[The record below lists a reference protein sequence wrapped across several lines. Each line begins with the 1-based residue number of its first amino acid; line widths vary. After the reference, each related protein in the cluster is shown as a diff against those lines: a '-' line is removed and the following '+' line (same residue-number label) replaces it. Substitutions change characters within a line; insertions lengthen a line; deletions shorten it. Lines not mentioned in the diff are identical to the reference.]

1 MLLTAEPC
9 CAMAPW
15 LGWRLDLTR
24 HRPHASVLL
33 VQSKAQPL
41 PHNQVGPSDEQLVA
55 ACAAGDRGALG
66 RLFDRHHQDLY
77 RFLSRIAGPHGRD
90 LDDLVQTTFMA
101 VSDAARRFSGRSTVR
116 SWLFAIAGNLARDQ
130 ARGEIRQRRLAEN
143 AAQLPMS
150 MSAPASPEVTAEHK
164 EALAH
169 LAEALDR
176 LPHDLRVTFVMCE
189 IEETP
194 GKDAAAALGVP
205 EGTIWRRLFDAR
217 LALLGA
223 AQGKRNRRGVG

>member
-1 MLLTAEPC
+1 MLLIAEPS
-9 CAMAPW
+9 CATAPW
-15 LGWRLDLTR
+15 LGWRADLTR
-24 HRPHASVLL
+24 HHPHASVLF

-41 PHNQVGPSDEQLVA
+41 PHNQAVPSDEQLVA

-90 LDDLVQTTFMA
+90 LDDLVQTTFLA
-101 VSDAARRFSGRSTVR
+101 VTDAAQRFSGRSTVR

-130 ARGEIRQRRLAEN
+130 ARSEIRQRRLAEN
-143 AAQLPMS
+143 AAQLPA
-150 MSAPASPEVTAEHK
+150 SAPASPEVTAEHK

-223 AQGKRNRRGVG
+223 AQGKRNRRGLG

>member
-1 MLLTAEPC
+1 
-9 CAMAPW
+9 
-15 LGWRLDLTR
+15 
-24 HRPHASVLL
+24 L

-41 PHNQVGPSDEQLVA
+41 PQDQVGPSDEQLVA

-223 AQGKRNRRGVG
+223 VQGKRNRRGVG